1 DWLYD
6 TYGFRRVYLY
16 YTLTWRIKMIIFIKL
31 ILIGI
36 ISGIILT
43 GVVRAF
49 RLITGCKV
57 DILHYKMDYMPYVNK
72 WSDYWITGILLHYA
86 TCIASAVILF
96 SLLVPFTREMTV
108 WPYILVFAAGG
119 GILYFLSALTETPPD
134 WNDASAWF
142 YWTFGHGVFG
152 LAIG

>member
-1 DWLYD
+1 
-6 TYGFRRVYLY
+6 
-16 YTLTWRIKMIIFIKL
+16 MIIFIKL

-36 ISGIILT
+36 ISGIILA
-43 GVVRAF
+43 GVMRAF
-49 RLITGCKV
+49 RLMTGSKA
-57 DILHYKMDYMPYVNK
+57 DILLYNMDYMPFLKK
-72 WSDYWITGILLHYA
+72 WSDYWITGILFHYA

-96 SLLVPFTREMTV
+96 YLLVPFTREMTV

-119 GILYFLSALTETPPD
+119 GVLYFLSALTETPPD

-152 LAIG
+152 LAIGLLVRFWI